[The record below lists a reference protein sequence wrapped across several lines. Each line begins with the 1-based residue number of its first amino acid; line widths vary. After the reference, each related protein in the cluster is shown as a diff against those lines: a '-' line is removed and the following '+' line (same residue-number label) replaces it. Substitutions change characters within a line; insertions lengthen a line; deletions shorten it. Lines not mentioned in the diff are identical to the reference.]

1 MPKPRIIRSVVEEL
15 EKFGKTAVEQVIGVS
30 EKPDTSKILPQEEKK
45 KIKGQEASRLAEIN
59 RQIEAIR
66 KNREPKPQVEE
77 QKKQAK
83 KYEEKKKQHD
93 KWAVLKNMLKNQQ
106 GSKESGNIRAS
117 G

>member
-1 MPKPRIIRSVVEEL
+1 MPAKRIIRAVAEEL
-15 EKFGKTAVEQVIGVS
+15 EKFGKTAAEQIVGPS
-30 EKPDTSKILPQEEKK
+30 EKQDTSKILPPEEKK
-45 KIKGQEASRLAEIN
+45 KIKSQESSRLAEIN

-77 QKKQAK
+77 QKKQMK
-83 KYEEKKKQHD
+83 KYEEKKKQQD
-93 KWAVLKNMLKNQQ
+93 KWAVLKNMIKNQQ